1 MDEMTELW
9 TRRRIEPTSAIMIL
23 VTATALVGAAWLRYR
38 SRPLDE
44 PLSLGARVPP
54 LQVLDLETSEPLVL
68 FGLSG
73 KVVWITFWSIDSAS
87 AASSLQTLERA
98 SKRLADHRRFAQV
111 AAAVPAGKA
120 SQVRSSLR
128 SNRIGLPVYLASSS
142 VLRQF
147 GTSSAD
153 PPFHVLI
160 GADGRILALA
170 RGGDDSTIGRLAA
183 MAQRRLDELDP
194 EGATRYALGT
204 AQN

>member
-1 MDEMTELW
+1 MGKMDQITELW
-9 TRRRIEPTSAIMIL
+9 TRRRIEPSSAMMII
-23 VTATALVGAAWLRYR
+23 VTATALVGSAWLHYR
-38 SRPLDE
+38 SGPADP

-54 LQVLDLETSEPLVL
+54 LQVFDLETSEPLVL
-68 FGLSG
+68 LGLNG
-73 KVVWITFWSIDSAS
+73 KVVWVTFWSIDSAS
-87 AASSLQTLERA
+87 APSSLQALERV

-111 AAAVPAGKA
+111 AAAVSGGKA
-120 SQVRSSLR
+120 SEVRELLR
-128 SNRIGLPVYLASSS
+128 SNRIGLPVYLASPAL
-142 VLRQF
+142 LRQF

-194 EGATRYALGT
+194 QGATRFA
-204 AQN
+204 AAR